1 MYLYLITSD
10 LKDETKYTLP
20 LLEQCIDAD
29 YGVFDFVGD
38 SCQAYRENTG
48 NCGKYDHGYFKAK
61 SMCCACKGKIQ
72 CNHST
77 EKLNSFSILHSIK
90 VEIIMFLLFEELATT
105 AKNHTS
111 TCPMKANKTCSDT
124 NESTLSY
131 EDSTINVIE
140 KRTDDEVGI
149 KTSTTT
155 QYRIVSDAARN

>member
-1 MYLYLITSD
+1 MKCLLYIKFAEKVFCNFFDFFLMYLYLITSD

-77 EKLNSFSILHSIK
+77 EKLNSFSILTPLNQS
-90 VEIIMFLLFEELATT
+90 
-105 AKNHTS
+105 
-111 TCPMKANKTCSDT
+111 
-124 NESTLSY
+124 
-131 EDSTINVIE
+131 
-140 KRTDDEVGI
+140 
-149 KTSTTT
+149 
-155 QYRIVSDAARN
+155 